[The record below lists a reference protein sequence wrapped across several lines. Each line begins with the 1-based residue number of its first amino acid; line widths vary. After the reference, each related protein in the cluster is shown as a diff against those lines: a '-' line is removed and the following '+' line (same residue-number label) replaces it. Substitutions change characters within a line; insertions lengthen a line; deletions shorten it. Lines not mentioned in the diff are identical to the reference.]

1 MSNLANKEAIKLNLN
16 FLINSNIFVFSIGN
30 VSCRIRDVFLS
41 NLRIIPTIGNKDCW
55 ELGDVRN
62 SPKVKGTFTYQVD
75 QFPNKSCSKTRDGFE
90 VRDEGQL
97 I

>member
-1 MSNLANKEAIKLNLN
+1 MSDLANKEAIRLNLN

-30 VSCRIRDVFLS
+30 ISCRIRDVFIS
-41 NLRIIPTIGNKDCW
+41 NLRIIPTIGNKDYW
-55 ELGDVRN
+55 ELGDIRH
-62 SPKVKGTFTYQVD
+62 SPKINRTFTYQVD
-75 QFPNKSCSKTRDGFE
+75 QFPKKSCSKTRDGFK